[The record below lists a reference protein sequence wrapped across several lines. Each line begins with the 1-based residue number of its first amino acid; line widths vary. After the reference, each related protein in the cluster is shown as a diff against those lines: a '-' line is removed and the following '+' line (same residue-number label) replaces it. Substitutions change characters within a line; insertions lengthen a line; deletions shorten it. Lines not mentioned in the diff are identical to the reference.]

1 MPRLVNEEMKEI
13 KDNISTYNDDLS
25 DAVYEHYKNIVVL
38 SDTINIK
45 GAAADTMK
53 KYMATVQSNI
63 AEKIINVSAE
73 LLTAV

>member
-45 GAAADTMK
+45 GAAADT
-53 KYMATVQSNI
+53 
-63 AEKIINVSAE
+63 
-73 LLTAV
+73 